1 MSGWVGDLRVK
12 TKTHQDLSGKIRMS
26 GKIEINSTYSD
37 LSRLLNFAQKFLMS
51 WYDLEGQIFGK
62 KGWGESR
69 KSVRVEVIATFPDSL
84 TLPKLSQVIL
94 VNSRESWLLRTFEV
108 PSFDKNWG
116 SGSFENPNL
125 DFRLD
130 WVVVSQK
137 ERKPSFCC
145 AGTCKLKSITL
156 SSGHIKIEV
165 LRVDSVRMRARDE
178 DSGQS
183 SKDK

>member
-37 LSRLLNFAQKFLMS
+37 LSRLLNFAQKFLIWFGRTNFWKKRLGRIEEISKSRGYCNFS
-51 WYDLEGQIFGK
+51 WFLDSPQAVSSNLGQFQ
-62 KGWGESR
+62 
-69 KSVRVEVIATFPDSL
+69 RVL
-84 TLPKLSQVIL
+84 
-94 VNSRESWLLRTFEV
+94 TFEV